1 MNKTVRKTYD
11 TKTKALKDRSLVVRI
26 TTKNPDRS
34 KDVVQPKGVSLTN
47 YKRNPVVALNHNY
60 QGLPIA
66 KTTDIKVT
74 DDGIMASVKF
84 PKKGVHKLADTVYE
98 LYKDNFMNA
107 WSIGFIPEEW
117 KDRKDGG
124 REFTKW
130 ELLEYSAVLV
140 PDNPEALTLVRSKGF
155 DIDKKGHIIS
165 KAVIPYKKYPL
176 APVGE
181 DWNGSGQV
189 ASAEVDDLKL
199 MATWFDSDKP
209 DLKQSYK
216 LPHHK
221 ADNKHTVW
229 RGVASAM
236 GALLGA
242 RGGVV
247 IPDGD
252 RKGVYN
258 HLAKH
263 YKEFDKEAPEFRNYT
278 VAERKALIGKGVI
291 MLPEKDVKKKA
302 VKVNKSKVVVK
313 YALDADVRADIK
325 ATLVALKKMHDK
337 FAKLLEAQPK
347 EPENETKKVID
358 LVEELKL
365 ADKTIGIALR
375 NYKQK
380 RG

>member
-1 MNKTVRKTYD
+1 MSKTIRKTYD
-11 TKTKALKDRSLVVRI
+11 TKTKALTNRSLVVRI
-26 TTKNPDRS
+26 STKTPDRS
-34 KDVVQPKGVSLTN
+34 KDVVQPKGVNLKN

-74 DDGIMASVKF
+74 DDGIVAQVQF
-84 PKKGVHKLADTVYE
+84 PKKGVHALADTVYE
-98 LYKDNFMNA
+98 LYKENFMNA
-107 WSIGFIPEEW
+107 WSIGFIPDTY

-124 REFTKW
+124 REFMTW

-155 DIDKKGHIIS
+155 DFNKKGELIS
-165 KAVIPYKKYPL
+165 KSVIPYKKYPL
-176 APVGE
+176 APEAE

-209 DLKQSYK
+209 DIKQSYK
-216 LPHHK
+216 LPHHR
-221 ADNKHTVW
+221 ADNKYTVW
-229 RGVASAM
+229 RGVVGAM

-247 IPDGD
+247 IPDAD

-263 YKEFDKEAPEFRNYT
+263 YAEFDKEAPEFKTYT
-278 VAERKALIGKGVI
+278 KVQLVKMFG
-291 MLPEKDVKKKA
+291 KDVKRKAKK
-302 VKVNKSKVVVK
+302 VTKPTKDVK
-313 YALDADVRADIK
+313 YALDEDVRADIV
-325 ATLVALKKMHDK
+325 ATLASLKKMHDK

-347 EPENETKKVID
+347 EPENETKKVIN
-358 LVEELKL
+358 LVEGLKL